1 MSHDRQVNERPEL
14 RSIRLRYVRARRVE
28 RILRRPHDLA
38 NDALL
43 VVLEWGP
50 AARVPE
56 SWRLEQRQPKENAS
70 RREAALAEA
79 HEVTHAA
86 YELTAPA
93 WPPDRR
99 EIAGEVDRVSQAA
112 RSALAAR
119 YPHLDRASMRRAV
132 SQANYAHAK

>member
-1 MSHDRQVNERPEL
+1 VNERPEL
-14 RSIRLRYVRARRVE
+14 RRIRRRYVRARRVE
-28 RILRRPHDLA
+28 RLLRRTHDLA
-38 NDALL
+38 NDAVL

-50 AARVPE
+50 AARLPE

-70 RREAALAEA
+70 SREAALAEA

-93 WPPDRR
+93 WPQDGR
-99 EIAGEVDRVSQAA
+99 ENFSDVDRMSEAA
-112 RSALAAR
+112 RAALAAR

-132 SQANYAHAK
+132 NQANYIHAK